1 MTALLAVENLST
13 RFRLKRG
20 GGEIRALHRVSFT
33 VAAGQTLGVVGESGS
48 GKSTL
53 ARSILRLVEA
63 REGRVLFDGEDLLAL
78 DAARL
83 RQRRRDLQMI
93 FQDPFASLDPR
104 FSVRRLLEEPLM
116 VHGLGDRAARQRR
129 VAELLQQVGLD
140 PGAAEHYPHE
150 FSGGQRQRV
159 GIARAIALNPRV
171 IVADEPVSALDVS
184 IQAQI
189 LNLLMDLRDRLQLTY
204 LFISHDLAVVRAIAD
219 RVAVMYLGEIVEWAP
234 AEALY
239 RQPRHPYSEALLSAV
254 PDPARRG
261 RRIVLQGELPSP
273 DRPPAGCPFHTRC
286 PKVMAHCANEPPPE
300 VELGTAE
307 APHRVRCHLYGDR
320 VPGSVQASQ
329 PLYSRA

>member
-1 MTALLAVENLST
+1 MPLLSVERLST
-13 RFRLKRG
+13 RYRLKRG
-20 GGEIRALHRVSFT
+20 RGEIRALNAVSFT
-33 VAAGQTLGVVGESGS
+33 LPAGETLGVVGESGS

-53 ARSILRLVEA
+53 ARTILRLVPA
-63 REGRVLFDGEDLLAL
+63 AGGRVLFEGEDLLAL
-78 DAARL
+78 DSTRL

-104 FSVRRLLEEPLM
+104 FRVRDLLEEPLI
-116 VHGLGDRAARQRR
+116 VHGLGDRAERRGR

-159 GIARAIALNPRV
+159 GIARAIALNPRLV
-171 IVADEPVSALDVS
+171 IADEPVSALDVS

-189 LNLLMDLRDRLQLTY
+189 LNLLMDLRDRLRLTY

-239 RQPRHPYSEALLSAV
+239 RAPRHPYSEALLSAV

-261 RRIVLQGELPSP
+261 RRIVLKGELPSP
-273 DRPPAGCPFHTRC
+273 DQPPAGCPFHTRC
-286 PKVMAHCANEPPPE
+286 PKVMAHCATVPPPE
-300 VELGTAE
+300 VELGTAA
-307 APHRVRCHLYGDR
+307 APHLVRCHLYGE
-320 VPGSVQASQ
+320 
-329 PLYSRA
+329 RANLN